1 MFNDLV
7 WKSEPEY
14 VNLLIVVTSVVLQ
27 AIFTAII
34 INYLK
39 SKPPATKTVMD
50 VVNIVYLSW
59 LLAVGRAIFLGH
71 NQSP

>member
-34 INYLK
+34 INH
-39 SKPPATKTVMD
+39 S
-50 VVNIVYLSW
+50 I
-59 LLAVGRAIFLGH
+59 RAIITVGS
-71 NQSP
+71 Q